1 MNIEDRELLFQQK
14 YIYQAQTVN
23 TLTGLNTFLLFAY
36 YICIIIVLYFLFTKY
51 ELNIYVKAVFSLL
64 LIAYPFIIYYIEIV
78 LYNVGHYVG
87 SIITGTPVDRIDSV
101 EGTR

>member
-1 MNIEDRELLFQQK
+1 MDIEDRELLFQQK

-36 YICIIIVLYFLFTKY
+36 YICIIIVLYYLFTKY
-51 ELNIYVKAVFSLL
+51 ELNMYVKLGFSLL

-78 LYNVGHYVG
+78 LYNVGHYAG
-87 SIITGTPVDRIDSV
+87 SMITGTAADRND
-101 EGTR
+101 